1 MRFTRG
7 FGFALAL
14 VVLQACGSIPQKTVP
29 TESSGQGRSTA
40 VQAIDPAVQVRYQ
53 QALEWIRS
61 KRYEPA
67 IKALTAITSQAPTLS
82 GPHVNLGIAYA
93 GLGNLQDAERAF
105 RKALELNPENPVAR
119 NQLGILQRKQGKFD
133 QARESYLGVLAAHPN
148 YPYAHLN
155 MGILCDLYLQNNE
168 CALRHYE
175 RYLQLVESR
184 DEQVKLWVV
193 DLRKRSQ
200 DKQH

>member
-1 MRFTRG
+1 MRFIESL
-7 FGFALAL
+7 GFALAL
-14 VVLQACGSIPQKTVP
+14 LVLQACGSVPQKTVP
-29 TESSGQGRSTA
+29 KGSSGQGQSTA
-40 VQAIDPAVQVRYQ
+40 VHAIDPAVQVRYQ

-61 KRYEPA
+61 KRYESA
-67 IKALTAITSQAPTLS
+67 IETLTAITSQAPTLS
-82 GPHVNLGIAYA
+82 GPRVNLGIAYA
-93 GLGNLQDAERAF
+93 GLGHLQDAERAF

-133 QARESYLGVLAAHPN
+133 QARESYQGVLTAHPN

-155 MGILCDLYLQNNE
+155 MGILCDLYLQNND

-184 DEQVKLWVV
+184 DETVKLWVV
-193 DLRKRSQ
+193 DLKKRNQ
-200 DKQH
+200 YK